1 MLSLTKATGVVSPPA
16 QPHMNHGEEG
26 HEAHTDSA
34 PLEGAAGEFAYHI
47 AWLRVLEIWFHH
59 AHWTT
64 KGPTYYGDHLL
75 FERIYNDVS
84 ELIDPLAEKAVAMC
98 GVKVADTHMCSKL
111 MVEMLC
117 AYPSP
122 SRSDE
127 ATMIAATGLALVKDY
142 LETLDETYKK
152 IKSSGGMTMGLD
164 DLLMSHAN
172 KLEEFV
178 YLLQQRIQKTLG

>member
-1 MLSLTKATGVVSPPA
+1 MHTPQHMLQQA
-16 QPHMNHGEEG
+16 MMRRE
-26 HEAHTDSA
+26 SA
-34 PLEGAAGEFAYHI
+34 PHETGESPADGQSINMLHEEFAYHI

-64 KGPTYYGDHLL
+64 KGKTYYGDHLL

-84 ELIDPLAEKAVAMC
+84 ELVDPIAEKAVAMV
-98 GVKVADTHMCSKL
+98 GASVADTHMCSKL
-111 MVEMLC
+111 IAEMIC

-122 SRSDE
+122 SRANE

-142 LETLDETYKK
+142 IETLEESYKK
-152 IKSSGGMTMGLD
+152 IKEAGAMTMGLD
-164 DLLMSHAN
+164 DLMMSHAN

-178 YLLQQRIQKTLG
+178 YLLKQRVQQSLG

>member
-1 MLSLTKATGVVSPPA
+1 MHTPQHAFQQVASQVVHSQRDA
-16 QPHMNHGEEG
+16 VNHEQ
-26 HEAHTDSA
+26 SA
-34 PLEGAAGEFAYHI
+34 STEHSSALFQEFAYHI

-64 KGPTYYGDHLL
+64 RGATYYGDHLL
-75 FERIYNDVS
+75 FERIYNGVS
-84 ELIDPLAEKAVAMC
+84 ELGDPLAEKAVAMC
-98 GVKVADTHMCSKL
+98 GVGVADTHMCSKL
-111 MVEMLC
+111 MAEMLC
-117 AYPSP
+117 SYPSP
-122 SRSDE
+122 SRAEE

-152 IKSSGGMTMGLD
+152 IKGMGAMSMGLD

-178 YLLQQRIQKTLG
+178 YLLKHRVHKTLG